1 MMQQVATSKTNIA
14 SPAAVQDNSADN
26 QQQGR
31 EFANILKQQERKEV
45 IEKTPQGTIVLQN
58 KTETN
63 KADTKSAE
71 LDGDNQPATESDTS
85 SVQVSEKEA
94 GNAAEEH
101 DCEDCKH
108 HQQAEENKEAS
119 ADNNAVPSE
128 STTTAIGNDT
138 QTETTES
145 DDLLS
150 LLQASQAADIK
161 HNKVTQGEGEKVEL
175 PAEPAKPV
183 AEPVV
188 SDVLKNKPEG
198 EQSVTQASHV
208 DLTKKALT
216 PELQQL
222 VTELSAE
229 LQLSQEQQGQ
239 LSSLVQQLANKTDSG
254 ESSKLQ
260 KADVK
265 LLATLM
271 GGQNNNTELT
281 QLTSKVENKELA
293 GLLNLPEEKADKV
306 ISQLAA
312 MLGQS
317 NKTQSGNDGKVDF
330 VASLKAGLA
339 EIKQQ
344 LQQGHEPGID
354 LKSLIQQAMSKTS
367 DAEVQIKPE
376 QLTQSLQKLTQAL
389 EVTAS
394 REQTATQSL
403 SALASDRSLTVES
416 QIRSDTVRQTSQQ
429 SLQGQM
435 DRPVN
440 ILKPEG
446 HQQLANKVQVMVN
459 QKNMVADIR
468 LDPPDLGSM
477 TIKINMQGD
486 QASVSFVV
494 QSQQAQNTLEQS
506 APRLR
511 EMLAERGIELGQSS
525 VQQDNPGKQA
535 GKEGEQQLAGQNSQ
549 AEAEDMD
556 EPENMHIHTRVVNGA
571 VGGIDFFA

>member
-31 EFANILKQQERKEV
+31 EFANIFKQQERKEV

-71 LDGDNQPATESDTS
+71 LDGDNQLVTETDTS
-85 SVQVSEKEA
+85 SAQASEKEA
-94 GNAAEEH
+94 GNAAGEH

-108 HQQAEENKEAS
+108 HQQAEESKEAP
-119 ADNNAVPSE
+119 AGDNATSSE
-128 STTTAIGNDT
+128 SSTTAVGNNT
-138 QTETTES
+138 ETETTES

-175 PAEPAKPV
+175 PVEPV
-183 AEPVV
+183 VEPVV

-239 LSSLVQQLANKTDSG
+239 LSSLVQQLANKTDGG

-281 QLTSKVENKELA
+281 QLSSKVENKELA

-317 NKTQSGNDGKVDF
+317 NKSQSGNDGKVDF

-354 LKSLIQQAMSKTS
+354 LKSLIQQAMSKTT

-389 EVTAS
+389 EVTTS
-394 REQTATQSL
+394 REQTSTQAL

-416 QIRSDTVRQTSQQ
+416 QIRSDAVRQTSQQ
-429 SLQGQM
+429 SLQSQM

-440 ILKPEG
+440 ILRPEG
-446 HQQLANKVQVMVN
+446 HQQLANKVQMMVN

-549 AEAEDMD
+549 AEVEDMD